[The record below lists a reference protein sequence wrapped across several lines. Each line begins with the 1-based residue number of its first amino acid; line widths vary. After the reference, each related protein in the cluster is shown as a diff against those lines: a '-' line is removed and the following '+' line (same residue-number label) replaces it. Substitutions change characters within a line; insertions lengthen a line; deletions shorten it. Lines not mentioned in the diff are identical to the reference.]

1 MVQQQ
6 PHKPQPGGSRGAKP
20 KYRGR
25 IFRSQKP
32 RHDHPQAPHPHPD
45 HGHHAP
51 TSQTADFRLPTT
63 DSRVQTFQS
72 PTGDTLRIIVLGGCE
87 EVGRNCTLIE
97 YKNDIVIIDMG
108 LQFPEE
114 NMPGIDYIIPNMNYL
129 KGKEKNVRG
138 VIITHGH
145 YDHIGAIPHTI
156 PNIGNPPI
164 YALPMSA
171 AIIKRRQEDF
181 HTRQLNVK
189 VTKASDVLRLGS
201 LTVSFFHIN
210 HNIPDSVGIVI
221 DSPVGRVCHTGD
233 WKFDFHPAGTV
244 HADFQHIASLG
255 KEGVLVLM
263 GDSTNANHP
272 GHQVS
277 EKVIG
282 EELELIIEKAPGRVI
297 VGTFASL
304 LSRVKQI
311 IEASERL
318 GKKVAIDGYSMKT
331 NVEIAKVMGYIKCNQ
346 STLIKPEQMDSYE
359 DSNVVLICTG
369 AQGEKNAALNR
380 IANNEHRSVQIRES
394 DTIIFSSSVI
404 PGNENSVQRLMDTLY
419 RKGANVINYK
429 MMDVH
434 AGGHAKKEDI
444 KLMLALFKPK
454 YYVPIEGNHFLLRE
468 NAKVAASMGW
478 DREHIFIV
486 DNGQIME
493 FQKGNGV
500 LRKEKVPSDYVFVD
514 GLGVGDVSQ
523 VVLRD
528 RQVLAEDGMV
538 IVIVQIEKRTGKL
551 LGNPDIISRGFI
563 FMKDQ
568 QELIR
573 LTREEV
579 KKALVDNDPKSS
591 ADPKYTRDRI
601 RDEVGKFL
609 FKKTERRPMI
619 LPVVIEV

>member
-1 MVQQQ
+1 MVT
-6 PHKPQPGGSRGAKP
+6 PQPNSARKPISSGRGKS
-20 KYRGR
+20 KFRGR
-25 IFRSQKP
+25 VFRSNKP
-32 RHDHPQAPHPHPD
+32 NTTRPQ
-45 HGHHAP
+45 
-51 TSQTADFRLPTT
+51 TT
-63 DSRVQTFQS
+63 QS
-72 PTGDTLRIIVLGGCE
+72 PQTRIKTVKAPNGDKLRIIVLGGCE

-97 YKNDIVIIDMG
+97 YKNDIVLIDMG

-114 NMPGIDYIIPNMNYL
+114 GMPGVDYIIPNMSYL

-189 VTKASDVLRLGS
+189 VTKATDVLKLGVF
-201 LTVSFFHIN
+201 TVSFFHIN
-210 HNIPDSVGIVI
+210 HNIPDSVGIVV
-221 DSPVGRVCHTGD
+221 DTPVGRVCHTGD
-233 WKFDFHPAGTV
+233 WKFDFHPAGTD
-244 HADFQHIASLG
+244 HADFQHIATLG
-255 KEGVLVLM
+255 KQGVLVLM
-263 GDSTNANHP
+263 GDSTNSNQE
-272 GHQVS
+272 GHQIS

-282 EELELIIEKAPGRVI
+282 EELETLIEKAQGRMI

-311 IEASERL
+311 IEAAERH

-331 NVEIAKVMGYIKCNQ
+331 NVEIAKQMGFIKCNQ
-346 STLIKPEQMDSYE
+346 STLIKPEQMDAY
-359 DSNVVLICTG
+359 DDNKIVLICTG

-380 IANNEHRSVQIRES
+380 IANNEHRSVRIRES

-444 KLMLALFKPK
+444 KLMLALFKPT

-468 NAKVAASMGW
+468 NAKVAYSMGW
-478 DREHIFIV
+478 EKSNVFVV
-486 DNGQIME
+486 DNGQVME
-493 FQKGNGV
+493 FWKEGGH
-500 LRKEKVPSDYVFVD
+500 LTKEKIPTDYVFVD

-538 IVIVQIEKRTGKL
+538 IVIAQIEKKTGKL
-551 LGNPDIISRGFI
+551 IGYPDIVSRGFI
-563 FMKDQ
+563 FMKEH
-568 QELIR
+568 QELIKA
-573 LTREEV
+573 TRDEV
-579 KKALVDNDPKSS
+579 KKAISDPDPKSA
-591 ADPKYTRDRI
+591 ADPKYIRDRI

-619 LPVVIEV
+619 LPVIIEV